1 VAQNTVNL
9 MFGPGSSGTSF
20 TVTPTYQAGGF
31 FCRGDV
37 SWAYAGSSVPGFA
50 FGPKGMADNQLRAQ
64 VEVGFVF
71 GNNIT
76 EKK

>member
-1 VAQNTVNL
+1 
-9 MFGPGSSGTSF
+9 
-20 TVTPTYQAGGF
+20 
-31 FCRGDV
+31 
-37 SWAYAGSSVPGFA
+37 VPGFA